1 MDSDQDEPVSKIMK
15 KEPSEIDIKSEIT
28 EAKKDRDEAKEVKI
42 KQEDRATEEINRETD
57 ESAIEPQAPVDKIDS
72 LKSLGPFIAARDNS
86 KNIVYFQ
93 DLPDTCKRE
102 PCMLGV
108 DEAGRGPV
116 LGPMVYGIAYCP
128 ISSEQV
134 LVDLGCADSKELTE
148 EKRELIFNEMNTADT
163 PRACVGWAVEL
174 ISPNVISTSMLRRTK
189 CSLNEV
195 SMNSAIGLIQ
205 RAVDEGV
212 NIAEVYVD
220 TVGPPEKYQEKLKG
234 IFPQFKIT
242 VAKKADSTY
251 PIVSA
256 ASICAKVTRDTALK
270 VWKFPEGIK
279 LASNKFG
286 SGYPGDPVT
295 KRFLS
300 ENFDMFFGFPRLV
313 RFSWSTAENALADKV
328 YEVEF
333 DEPDDQKPKYSG
345 PKLTQFFKGTTKTGE
360 VKRKPCRF
368 FKERFLDNV
377 TDF

>member
-1 MDSDQDEPVSKIMK
+1 MDSVGEEPPKKIIK
-15 KEPSEIDIKSEIT
+15 TEPNEDVLKPEIGEIKEETELKEVDVKEEIPATKDIKT
-28 EAKKDRDEAKEVKI
+28 ECDDSTADSDVVV
-42 KQEDRATEEINRETD
+42 N
-57 ESAIEPQAPVDKIDS
+57 KIDS
-72 LKSLGPFIAARDNS
+72 LKTLGPFIATRDNS
-86 KNIVYFQ
+86 QNTVYFQ
-93 DLPDTCKRE
+93 DVPDICKTE

-116 LGPMVYGIAYCP
+116 LGPMVYGIAFCP
-128 ISSEQV
+128 LSRKQV
-134 LVDLGCADSKELTE
+134 LIDLGCADSKQLTE
-148 EKRELIFNEMNTADT
+148 EKREFIFNEMNTSET
-163 PRACVGWAVEL
+163 PRDCVGWAVEL

-195 SMNSAIGLIQ
+195 SMTSAIELIK
-205 RAVDEGV
+205 RAIEEGV

-270 VWKFPEGIK
+270 VWKFPEDIK
-279 LASNKFG
+279 LSSVKFG

-300 ENFDMFFGFPRLV
+300 ENLDMVFGFPRLV
-313 RFSWSTAENALADKV
+313 RFSWSTADNALANKV
-328 YEVEF
+328 FEMEF
-333 DEPDDQKPKYSG
+333 DEPDDQKPRYAG
-345 PKLTQFFKGTTKTGE
+345 PKLTQFFKGATKTGD
-360 VKRKPCRF
+360 VQRKPCRF
-368 FKERFLDNV
+368 FKERFLDSV